1 MALSYSES
9 ICSKC
14 MQLAKDAQAK
24 GDTRTFLKYAN
35 PGTYR
40 KVSEVNDRFSYK
52 KATVGTLVFGTVG
65 AVAGINGKK
74 TVTYQCDKCGH
85 TFTKTE

>member
-1 MALSYSES
+1 
-9 ICSKC
+9 

-40 KVSEVNDRFSYK
+40 KVSETNDQFSYG
-52 KATVGTLVFGTVG
+52 KAALGTLVFGAVG
-65 AVAGINGKK
+65 VVAGINGKK
-74 TVTYQCDKCGH
+74 TVTYRCDKCGH
-85 TFTKTE
+85 EITRKE

>member
-9 ICSKC
+9 ICMNC
-14 MQLAKDAQAK
+14 MQIAKAAQAT
-24 GDTRTFLKYAN
+24 GDTQTFLRYAN

-40 KVSEVNDRFSYK
+40 KISEANDRFSYS
-52 KATVGTLVFGTVG
+52 KAALGTLVFGAFG

-85 TFTKTE
+85 TITKAE

>member
-9 ICSKC
+9 ICSNCRRLGK
-14 MQLAKDAQAK
+14 QALDS
-24 GDTRTFLKYAN
+24 GDYRSKYIT

-40 KVSEVNDRFSYK
+40 KVSEINNQFSYG
-52 KATVGTLVFGTVG
+52 KAAIGTLVFGPVG

-74 TVTYQCDKCGH
+74 TVTYRCDKCGH
-85 TFTKTE
+85 EITRKE

>member
-1 MALSYSES
+1 MALSMSQS
-9 ICSKC
+9 MCTRC
-14 MQLAKDAQAK
+14 MQLAKEASAK
-24 GDTRTFLKYAN
+24 GDTRAFLKYSN

-52 KATVGTLVFGTVG
+52 KAAVGTLVFGAVG

-85 TFTKTE
+85 SITKTE

>member
-9 ICSKC
+9 MCSNCLRLGKE
-14 MQLAKDAQAK
+14 AVAR
-24 GDTRTFLKYAN
+24 GDYRSKYIN

-40 KVSEVNDRFSYK
+40 KVSETNNQFSYG
-52 KATVGTLVFGTVG
+52 KAVVGTLVFGAVG

-74 TVTYQCDKCGH
+74 TVTYRCDKCGH
-85 TFTKTE
+85 EITRKE